1 MYKNGI
7 TWSDGNGVSV
17 LFEVKDLKTVILVMS
32 CMKGR
37 ETHCVRLRT
46 QLIRAILKAKNDF
59 CPRAVI
65 EECIM
70 EVESGREWQAVED
83 CPSNSVKHSVKYL
96 SDSIAARNME
106 DPPDLSLVNPN
117 GSRGKQISQ
126 LLYFEPYSLLTS
138 DLITQMFSEEN
149 ADLIVSDTF
158 ISELA
163 GCLYP
168 CNNILVQV
176 LLSQPVLLREK
187 IIDEV
192 DANALDSLAESSQ
205 LLRCVHILKAWAEQQ
220 GPCATYR
227 KLRQELN
234 NFSIFCDRNPLNLV
248 WKTVIGSFVCCDIKH
263 ANPVTCI
270 L

>member
-1 MYKNGI
+1 M
-7 TWSDGNGVSV
+7 
-17 LFEVKDLKTVILVMS
+17 EVK
-32 CMKGR
+32 
-37 ETHCVRLRT
+37 
-46 QLIRAILKAKNDF
+46 
-59 CPRAVI
+59 
-65 EECIM
+65 
-70 EVESGREWQAVED
+70 SGREWQAVED

-96 SDSIAARNME
+96 SHSIAARNME
-106 DPPDLSLVNPN
+106 DPPDLPLVSLD

-176 LLSQPVLLREK
+176 LSQPVLLREK

-192 DANALDSLAESSQ
+192 DAYALDSLAESSQ
-205 LLRCVHILKAWAEQQ
+205 LLRCVHILKAWVEQQ
-220 GPCATYR
+220 GPGAMYR

-248 WKTVIGSFVCCDIKH
+248 WKQCQ
-263 ANPVTCI
+263 
-270 L
+270 